1 MESMPYITC
10 FKLFVNINV
19 VIMSKW
25 DIDEFCTDPPRPR
38 CFLPKILSQGGGG
51 GRTIQLVFSMSIHP
65 AGILQIRSGSGT
77 GHGSN
82 DSDLLVMTTWC
93 LSPYSSASEAAQLLR
108 YSQFYGE
115 CD

>member
-51 GRTIQLVFSMSIHP
+51 VVRYSWSLACPSIQPVSF
-65 AGILQIRSGSGT
+65 R
-77 GHGSN
+77 
-82 DSDLLVMTTWC
+82 
-93 LSPYSSASEAAQLLR
+93 SEAEAGQDMDR
-108 YSQFYGE
+108 MTQIY
-115 CD
+115 